1 MGFDAAVQE
10 MTAPK
15 SKAAGIILAADV
27 SPKTEKE
34 ICFHAE
40 KCGTPVV
47 HGDFTMDDAKD
58 AVGKRTGIFLCSTQD
73 YTALS
78 QNIYQNPGGN
88 VSSHRSVLTG

>member
-58 AVGKRTGIFLCSTQD
+58 AVGKRVGIMMILD
-73 YTALS
+73 AGLYTTIIRHIK
-78 QNIYQNPGGN
+78 NDD
-88 VSSHRSVLTG
+88 